1 LNILEAMQTPALFGD
16 AFAGDSWEAW
26 RAVLSGAFGLPMDSD
41 RLALFKQLA
50 GDREPPAE
58 RVRELYVIAGRR
70 SAKTQNAAAIAVYLA
85 TVGAALEGLTDKLA
99 VGERGTVVLFATDR
113 TQAKIMLGFIGG
125 MIDNSPVLS
134 AMVDKRGAEEIHL
147 NNRVSIEVTTSNYR
161 AVRGRAILA
170 CIFDELCFLR
180 SESTDAADVE
190 IVRAARPG
198 LATTGGLLIGISSPW
213 AKRGVMY
220 EQYKRHYGQ
229 DSDTLV
235 VKGATTQF
243 NPTLDVRVIE
253 EALAE
258 DPEAAKTEW
267 LGEWRDGISSYVDR
281 SVVDGCTRDFPLIVP
296 QQSGHRYSAFVDPS
310 GGSSNPNS
318 DEFTMAIGYRDKD
331 NTVVVCGVWARRG
344 SPDATIE
351 AFAEIL
357 HDYNVRTVHSD
368 RYAGRFPADSFAR
381 HGITLQFTDKNRSQ
395 LYIDALPLLFTGRI
409 ELPPDPVLANQ
420 FCALERRTGRAGDVI
435 DHPTAAGA
443 HDDRSNSVC
452 GLASHAMARNDLPKV
467 RFKLW

>member
-1 LNILEAMQTPALFGD
+1 MNILEAMQTPALFGD
-16 AFAGDSWEAW
+16 AFAGESWEAW
-26 RAVLSGAFGLPMDSD
+26 RAVLSGAFGLPMGDD

-50 GDREPPAE
+50 GDREPPGE

-113 TQAKIMLGFIGG
+113 TQAKIMLGFIAG
-125 MIDNSPVLS
+125 MIDASPVLS
-134 AMVDKRGAEEIHL
+134 AMVEKRGAEEIHL

-229 DSDTLV
+229 DSDVLV

-243 NPTLDVRVIE
+243 NPTLDPRVIE

-281 SVVDGCTRDFPLIVP
+281 NVVEGCTRDFPLIVP
-296 QQSGHRYSAFVDPS
+296 HQPGHTYTAFVDPS
-310 GGSSNPNS
+310 GGSSNPNA

-331 NTVVVCGVWARRG
+331 STVVVCGVWARRG
-344 SPDATIE
+344 SPDDTIE
-351 AFAEIL
+351 AFAKIL
-357 HDYNVRTVHSD
+357 HDYNVRTVRSD

-420 FCALERRTGRAGDVI
+420 LCGLERRTGRTGDVI
-435 DHPTAAGA
+435 DHPAGA
-443 HDDRSNSVC
+443 HDDRANAVA
-452 GLASHAMARNDLPKV
+452 GLAAHAMAHKAMPKV
-467 RFKLW
+467 AVRFCF